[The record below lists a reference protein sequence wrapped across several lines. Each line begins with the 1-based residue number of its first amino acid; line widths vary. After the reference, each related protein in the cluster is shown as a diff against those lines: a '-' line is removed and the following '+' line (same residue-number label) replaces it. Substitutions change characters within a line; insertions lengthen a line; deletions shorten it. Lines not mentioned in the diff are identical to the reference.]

1 MNKAYSIEAGLYC
14 RAENRE
20 RELTWGNYYDSLDLV
35 DYYNSCFVF
44 GTVKDAQAFRE
55 KREGDGQ
62 MKLFDSERKVMEVL
76 WQQGDTAAGQI
87 VKILKE
93 EIGWN
98 RNTTYTVIKKCVDK
112 GAIRREE
119 PGFVCHALISRQ
131 EIQDYETEELIDKM
145 FDGSKEKFFAAFL
158 DGKKLSGEEVE
169 QLKKMINDLS

>member
-1 MNKAYSIEAGLYC
+1 
-14 RAENRE
+14 
-20 RELTWGNYYDSLDLV
+20 
-35 DYYNSCFVF
+35 
-44 GTVKDAQAFRE
+44 
-55 KREGDGQ
+55 

-76 WQQGDTAAGQI
+76 WREGEISAGQV

-112 GAIRREE
+112 GAIKREE
-119 PGFVCHALISRQ
+119 PGFICSPLISRQ

-158 DGKKLSGEEVE
+158 DGKKLSKKEVDS
-169 QLKKMINDLS
+169 LRKLIDDLS